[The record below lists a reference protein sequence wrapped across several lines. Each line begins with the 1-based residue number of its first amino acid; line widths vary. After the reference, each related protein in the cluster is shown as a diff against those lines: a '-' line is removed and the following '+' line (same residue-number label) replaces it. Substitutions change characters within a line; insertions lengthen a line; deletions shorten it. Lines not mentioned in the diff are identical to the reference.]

1 MSTVLDVVSAV
12 LVIVGAL
19 LGLSGAIGLHRLTD
33 TLSRMHAATKPATL
47 GVACCGLGAALQLN
61 DTAGVVEVMIIVGL
75 QLLTAPVGAHLLA
88 RSVRDHAG
96 DGEAARPTEGSSEHG

>member
-1 MSTVLDVVSAV
+1 MSTALDVVSAV

-19 LGLSGAIGLHRLTD
+19 LGLSGAVGLHRLTD

-47 GVACCGLGAALQLN
+47 GVACCGLGAALQLQN
-61 DTAGVVEVMIIVGL
+61 AAGIVKVTIIVGL

-88 RSVRDHAG
+88 RSVREHAG
-96 DGEAARPTEGSSEHG
+96 DGEAAGSAEGTSEHG

>member
-1 MSTVLDVVSAV
+1 VNATLDVVSAA

-47 GVACCGLGAALQLN
+47 GVVCCGLGAALQLR
-61 DTAGVVEVMIIVGL
+61 DAAAIVLVTIAVGL

-88 RSVRDHAG
+88 RSIREHVG
-96 DGEAARPTEGSSEHG
+96 DDAAPSADGASEHG

>member
-1 MSTVLDVVSAV
+1 MSAVLDIVSAV

-61 DTAGVVEVMIIVGL
+61 DAAGIAKVTIIVAL

-88 RSVRDHAG
+88 RSVRDHAD
-96 DGEAARPTEGSSEHG
+96 DGERAPSVEGPSEHG